1 MEDGK
6 FDEALEFHGVKNVLY
21 GAILNALRVGVE
33 RKIFVEI
40 IVDFEKKY
48 PAWISNRYIYSLPL
62 FKRVFLTQ
70 VSKRRF
76 HLLMLYVKLH
86 RFALEYLRI

>member
-48 PAWISNRYIYSLPL
+48 QLGYQIDIFIL
-62 FKRVFLTQ
+62 FLYLSVF
-70 VSKRRF
+70 F
-76 HLLMLYVKLH
+76 LLK
-86 RFALEYLRI
+86 YLKDVFTY